1 MFKQLRKLVA
11 EPQPN
16 MKFGFTLAEV
26 LITLGIIGIVA
37 AMTIPT
43 LIQNQQKRKMEAVL
57 KEDYSIIQQV
67 MKFTEYDDVS
77 LDLNVP
83 DNLDGAKNWFN
94 TFMQPHLKYASVCF
108 DTKGCWQDKG
118 PTKTLTGATAPY
130 NRTGIGVGYGIIT
143 VKMLN
148 GSNLDIDGFS
158 AADMKNLFGTDTTG
172 TSLVMYID
180 ANGDKLPNV
189 IGKDIFI
196 LVWTPDGLFPA
207 GINETTETI
216 NQNCSKEATG
226 SNAGYYCLMKIKN
239 NGWEIPKDVW
249 NIKVR

>member
-1 MFKQLRKLVA
+1 
-11 EPQPN
+11 
-16 MKFGFTLAEV
+16 
-26 LITLGIIGIVA
+26 
-37 AMTIPT
+37 
-43 LIQNQQKRKMEAVL
+43 
-57 KEDYSIIQQV
+57 
-67 MKFTEYDDVS
+67 
-77 LDLNVP
+77 
-83 DNLDGAKNWFN
+83 
-94 TFMQPHLKYASVCF
+94 
-108 DTKGCWQDKG
+108 
-118 PTKTLTGATAPY
+118 
-130 NRTGIGVGYGIIT
+130 
-143 VKMLN
+143 MLN
-148 GSNLDIDGFS
+148 GSNLDIDGYS
-158 AADMKNLFGTDTTG
+158 AADMKRVFGTDTTG

-207 GINETTETI
+207 GINETTETV